1 LSAPIEAL
9 LRPPVEQSAIA
20 THAALALLGIGAP
33 QVLLLPGGVGYALA
47 GACALRALW
56 LTRRM
61 ARLLRYQRR
70 LQVLPSYRIHPRLLR
85 APAGELFLG
94 RGFQW
99 HARHTQRYA
108 DTQRTEY
115 SHVTRRNGL
124 AQQARS
130 ALDAL
135 STTPLKPLLAPLNSQ
150 WLLNPLPPRPY
161 VEGSPELHGVGLYEK
176 EQDVTLQQ
184 AERVAHTFVVG
195 TTRVG
200 KTRLLEV
207 IATQDIRRGEVVIV
221 FDPKGDGDLL
231 ARLYTEAQ
239 RAGRAEAFQVFHLG
253 FPEQSVAYNPVGSFS
268 RVTEVASRI
277 AGQLPN
283 EGNAAAFREFAW
295 RYVNVLAKVLD
306 ILGEPINYQVLLEC
320 STDIDA
326 LVVRYLA
333 CIAAQ
338 KAVTDWNE
346 QVAAL
351 IDSEA
356 KMPAQYKGRDRSA
369 WASVEVFRR
378 NGLSDPTA
386 TSLIKTFEH
395 DKSHFD
401 KLVASLYPLL
411 EKLTSGPVAGLLSPE
426 SNLPVHDEQ
435 SIHQN
440 TERLSWKR
448 AIERGGIVY
457 VGLDALSDPD
467 VASAVGNAMFAD
479 LTSVAGSLYKDAQRG
494 APLKRVCV
502 HADEFNELVGR
513 EFIPLA
519 NKAGGAGFQLT
530 VYTQTLSD
538 IIARFD
544 NPARAGQ
551 VVGNLGTIIMLR
563 VKDKATAELLTH
575 RLKDVEINQLMIDS
589 GSTDNADP
597 DSAVHF
603 TSTTRQRISSQR
615 VPMIHAGDLDALPK
629 GHAFALIAGRLY
641 KLRLPLFS
649 DDAELPSGLQ
659 AMVEA
664 MRRDYAHGNVEGW
677 ADTTP
682 LGWKP

>member
-1 LSAPIEAL
+1 MSTPIEAL

-20 THAALALLGIGAP
+20 THVALALLGVGAP
-33 QVLLLPGGVGYALA
+33 QVLLLPGGIGYGLA
-47 GACALRALW
+47 TACSLRALW

-61 ARLLRYQRR
+61 TRLLRYQRR
-70 LQVLPSYRIHPRLLR
+70 LRVLPTYRIHPQKLR
-85 APAGELFLG
+85 APQGQLFLG

-99 HARHTQRYA
+99 DARHTQRYA
-108 DTQRTEY
+108 DTQRTE
-115 SHVTRRNGL
+115 HNHFDRRGL
-124 AQQARS
+124 FYTGAR
-130 ALDAL
+130 AAVE
-135 STTPLKPLLAPLNSQ
+135 TIGQTPLKPLMAPLNSQ
-150 WLLNPLPPRPY
+150 WLLNPVPPRPY
-161 VEGSPELHGVGLYEK
+161 VEGSPELHGVGLYES
-176 EQDVTLQQ
+176 ENNVTLQQ

-207 IATQDIRRGEVVIV
+207 IASQDIRNGDVVIV

-231 ARLYTEAQ
+231 ARLYTEAR
-239 RAGRAEAFQVFHLG
+239 RAGRAGEFQVFHLG
-253 FPEQSVAYNPVGSFS
+253 FTEQSVAYNPVGSFS

-283 EGNAAAFREFAW
+283 EGNSAAFREFAW

-306 ILGEPINYQVLLEC
+306 VLGEPINYQVLLEC
-320 STDIDA
+320 SSDIDA

-333 CIAAQ
+333 CVARQ
-338 KAVTDWNE
+338 QQLEEWTEQRTDLVN
-346 QVAAL
+346 
-351 IDSEA
+351 SEA
-356 KMPAQYKGRDRSA
+356 RMPAQYKGRDRAA
-369 WASVEVFRR
+369 WASVELFRR

-411 EKLTSGPVAGLLSPE
+411 EKLTSGPVARLLSPE
-426 SNLPVHDEQ
+426 SNPGDT
-435 SIHQN
+435 

-448 AIERGGIVY
+448 VIERGGIVY

-494 APLKRVCV
+494 APLKTVCV

-563 VKDKATAELLTH
+563 VKEKATAELLTT
-575 RLKDVEINQLMIDS
+575 RLKEVEINHLMLDS
-589 GSTDNADP
+589 GSTDSADP
-597 DSAVHF
+597 TNDVHF
-603 TSTTRQRISSQR
+603 TSSTRQRISSQR

-664 MRRDYAHGNVEGW
+664 MRRDYQHSNTASTDW
-677 ADTTP
+677 ATPTP
-682 LGWKP
+682 LGWQS

>member
-1 LSAPIEAL
+1 MSAPIEAL

-20 THAALALLGIGAP
+20 THVALALLGVGAP
-33 QVLLLPGGVGYALA
+33 QVLLLPGGVGYGLA
-47 GACALRALW
+47 AACALRALW
-56 LTRRM
+56 LTRRVT
-61 ARLLRYQRR
+61 RLLRYQRR
-70 LQVLPSYRIHPRLLR
+70 LRVLPRYRIHPKVLH
-85 APAGELFLG
+85 APQGELFLG
-94 RGFQW
+94 RGFLW
-99 HARHTQRYA
+99 EARHTQRYA
-108 DTQRTEY
+108 DTQRTEH
-115 SHVTRRNGL
+115 SQFDRRGL
-124 AQQARS
+124 FYRS
-130 ALDAL
+130 VRATVDAV
-135 STTPLKPLLAPLNSQ
+135 STTPLKPLMAPLNSPC
-150 WLLNPLPPRPY
+150 LLNPFPPRPY
-161 VEGSPELHGVGLYEK
+161 VEGSPELHGVGLFEK

-207 IATQDIRRGEVVIV
+207 IASQDIRSGEVVIV

-231 ARLYTEAQ
+231 ARLYTEAC
-239 RAGRAEAFQVFHLG
+239 RAGRAGEFQVFHLG
-253 FPEQSVAYNPVGSFS
+253 FTEQSVAYNPVGSFS

-306 ILGEPINYQVLLEC
+306 VLGEPINYQVLLEC

-333 CIAAQ
+333 CVARQ
-338 KAVTDWNE
+338 QQRDDWSE
-346 QVAAL
+346 QLAELV
-351 IDSEA
+351 DSEA
-356 KMPAQYKGRDRSA
+356 KMPTQYKGRDRTA
-369 WASVEVFRR
+369 WASVELFRR
-378 NGLSDPTA
+378 HGLSDPTA

-411 EKLTSGPVAGLLSPE
+411 EKLTSGPVARLLSPE
-426 SNLPVHDEQ
+426 SNPEDT
-435 SIHQN
+435 

-448 AIERGGIVY
+448 VIERGGIVY

-494 APLKRVCV
+494 ARLKKVCV

-563 VKDKATAELLTH
+563 VKEKVTAELLTT
-575 RLKDVEINQLMIDS
+575 RLKDVEINHLMLDS
-589 GSTDNADP
+589 GSTDSADP
-597 DSAVHF
+597 TNDVHF
-603 TSTTRQRISSQR
+603 TSSTRQRISSQR

-649 DDAELPSGLQ
+649 DDAGLPSGLQ

-664 MRRDYAHGNVEGW
+664 MRRDYQHSYTASTDW
-677 ADTTP
+677 ATPTP
-682 LGWKP
+682 LGWQS

>member
-1 LSAPIEAL
+1 MSSPIEAL

-20 THAALALLGIGAP
+20 THLALALLGVGAP
-33 QVLLLPGGVGYALA
+33 QVLLLPGGVGYGLA
-47 GACALRALW
+47 AACSLRALW
-56 LTRRM
+56 LSRRVT
-61 ARLLRYQRR
+61 RLLRYQRR
-70 LQVLPSYRIHPRLLR
+70 LRVLPSYRIHPKTLR
-85 APAGELFLG
+85 APQGELFLG
-94 RGFQW
+94 RGFLW
-99 HARHTQRYA
+99 DARHTQRYA
-108 DTQRTEY
+108 DTQRSEHAQFDRRGLLY
-115 SHVTRRNGL
+115 SSVRATVDGV
-124 AQQARS
+124 
-130 ALDAL
+130 
-135 STTPLKPLLAPLNSQ
+135 STTPLKPLMTPLNSQ
-150 WLLNPLPPRPY
+150 WLLNPFPPRSY
-161 VEGSPELHGVGLYEK
+161 VEGSPELHGVGLFEK

-207 IATQDIRRGEVVIV
+207 IASQDIRGGDVVIV

-231 ARLYTEAQ
+231 ARLYTEAR
-239 RAGRAEAFQVFHLG
+239 RAGRAGEFQVFHLG
-253 FPEQSVAYNPVGSFS
+253 FTEQSVAYNPVGSFS

-283 EGNAAAFREFAW
+283 EGNSAAFREFAW

-306 ILGEPINYQVLLEC
+306 VLGEPINYQVLLEC

-333 CIAAQ
+333 CVARQ
-338 KAVTDWNE
+338 HQFQDWSE
-346 QVAAL
+346 QLADLVA
-351 IDSEA
+351 SEA
-356 KMPAQYKGRDRSA
+356 KMPVQYKGRDRTA
-369 WASVEVFRR
+369 WASVELFRR
-378 NGLSDPTA
+378 NGFNDPTA

-411 EKLTSGPVAGLLSPE
+411 EKLTSGPVAQLLSPE
-426 SNLPVHDEQ
+426 SSPED
-435 SIHQN
+435 
-440 TERLSWKR
+440 TRERLSWKR
-448 AIERGGIVY
+448 VIERGGIVY

-494 APLKRVCV
+494 APLKKVCV

-538 IIARFD
+538 IVARFD

-563 VKDKATAELLTH
+563 VKEKATAELLTT
-575 RLKDVEINQLMIDS
+575 RLKDVEINHLMLDS
-589 GSTDNADP
+589 GSTDSADP
-597 DSAVHF
+597 TTDVHF
-603 TSTTRQRISSQR
+603 TSSTRQRISSQR
-615 VPMIHAGDLDALPK
+615 VPMLHAGDLDALPK

-649 DDAELPSGLQ
+649 DEAELPSGLQ
-659 AMVEA
+659 AMVNA
-664 MRRDYAHGNVEGW
+664 MRRDYQHGDTASTDW
-677 ADTTP
+677 AITTP
-682 LGWKP
+682 LGWQS

>member
-1 LSAPIEAL
+1 MSAPIEAL
-9 LRPPVEQSAIA
+9 LRPPVEQAAIA
-20 THAALALLGIGAP
+20 THVALALLGVGAP
-33 QVLLLPGGVGYALA
+33 QVLLLPGGVGYGLA
-47 GACALRALW
+47 AACSVRALW

-61 ARLLRYQRR
+61 TRLLRYQRR
-70 LQVLPSYRIHPRLLR
+70 LRVLPRYRIHPKSLR
-85 APAGELFLG
+85 APQGELFLG
-94 RGFQW
+94 RGFLW
-99 HARHTQRYA
+99 EARHTQRYA
-108 DTQRTEY
+108 DTQRSEH
-115 SHVTRRNGL
+115 SHFDRRGL
-124 AQQARS
+124 FYRTLRATV
-130 ALDAL
+130 DAV
-135 STTPLKPLLAPLNSQ
+135 STTPLKPLMAPLNSQ
-150 WLLNPLPPRPY
+150 WLLNPFPPRPY
-161 VEGSPELHGVGLYEK
+161 VEGSPELHGVGLFEK
-176 EQDVTLQQ
+176 EQNVTLQQ

-207 IATQDIRRGEVVIV
+207 IASQDIRSGEVVIV

-231 ARLYTEAQ
+231 ARLYTEAC
-239 RAGRAEAFQVFHLG
+239 RAGRAGEFQVFHLG
-253 FPEQSVAYNPVGSFS
+253 FTEQSVAYNPVGSFS

-306 ILGEPINYQVLLEC
+306 VLGEPINYQVLLEC

-333 CIAAQ
+333 CVARQ
-338 KAVTDWNE
+338 QQHDDWSE
-346 QVAAL
+346 QLVAL
-351 IDSEA
+351 VESEA
-356 KMPAQYKGRDRSA
+356 KMPTQYKGRDRTA
-369 WASVEVFRR
+369 WASVELFRHH
-378 NGLSDPTA
+378 GLSDPTA

-411 EKLTSGPVAGLLSPE
+411 EKLTSGPVARLLSPE
-426 SNLPVHDEQ
+426 SNPDDA
-435 SIHQN
+435 

-448 AIERGGIVY
+448 VIERGGIVY

-494 APLKRVCV
+494 ARLKKICV

-563 VKDKATAELLTH
+563 VKEKATAELLTT
-575 RLKDVEINQLMIDS
+575 RLKEVEINHLMLDS
-589 GSTDNADP
+589 GSTDSADP
-597 DSAVHF
+597 TNDVHF
-603 TSTTRQRISSQR
+603 TSSTRQRISSQR

-664 MRRDYAHGNVEGW
+664 MRRDYQHSNTASTDW
-677 ADTTP
+677 ATPTP
-682 LGWKP
+682 LGWQS

>member
-1 LSAPIEAL
+1 MSAPIEAL

-20 THAALALLGIGAP
+20 THLALALLGVGAP
-33 QVLLLPGGVGYALA
+33 QVLLLPGGVGYGLA
-47 GACALRALW
+47 AACSLRALW
-56 LTRRM
+56 LSRRM
-61 ARLLRYQRR
+61 TRLLRYQRR
-70 LQVLPSYRIHPRLLR
+70 LRVLPSYRIHPKKLR
-85 APAGELFLG
+85 ASQGELFLG
-94 RGFQW
+94 RGFLW
-99 HARHTQRYA
+99 DARHTQRYA
-108 DTQRTEY
+108 DTQRTEHSHFDRRGLFY
-115 SHVTRRNGL
+115 SSVRATVDGV
-124 AQQARS
+124 
-130 ALDAL
+130 
-135 STTPLKPLLAPLNSQ
+135 STTPLKPLMTPLNSQ
-150 WLLNPLPPRPY
+150 WLLNPFPPRSY
-161 VEGSPELHGVGLYEK
+161 VEGSPELHGVGLFEK

-207 IATQDIRRGEVVIV
+207 IASQDIRGGDVVIV

-231 ARLYTEAQ
+231 ARLYTEARRVG
-239 RAGRAEAFQVFHLG
+239 RAGEFQVFHLG
-253 FPEQSVAYNPVGSFS
+253 FTEQSVAYNPVGSFS

-283 EGNAAAFREFAW
+283 EGNSAAFREFAW

-306 ILGEPINYQVLLEC
+306 VLGEPINYQVLLEC

-333 CIAAQ
+333 CVARQ
-338 KAVTDWNE
+338 HQFEDWSE
-346 QVAAL
+346 QLADLVA
-351 IDSEA
+351 SEA
-356 KMPAQYKGRDRSA
+356 KMPVQYKGRDRTA
-369 WASVEVFRR
+369 WASVELFRR
-378 NGLSDPTA
+378 NGFNDPTA

-411 EKLTSGPVAGLLSPE
+411 EKLTSGPVAQLLSPE
-426 SNLPVHDEQ
+426 SSPED
-435 SIHQN
+435 
-440 TERLSWKR
+440 TRERLSWKR
-448 AIERGGIVY
+448 VIERGGIAY

-494 APLKRVCV
+494 APLKKVCV

-538 IIARFD
+538 IVARFD

-563 VKDKATAELLTH
+563 VKEKATAELLTT
-575 RLKDVEINQLMIDS
+575 RLKDVEINHLMLDS
-589 GSTDNADP
+589 GSTDSADP
-597 DSAVHF
+597 TTDVHF
-603 TSTTRQRISSQR
+603 TSSTRQRISSQR
-615 VPMIHAGDLDALPK
+615 VPMLHAGDLDALPK

-649 DDAELPSGLQ
+649 DEAELPSGLQ
-659 AMVEA
+659 AMVNA
-664 MRRDYAHGNVEGW
+664 MRRDYQHGDTASTDW
-677 ADTTP
+677 AITTP
-682 LGWKP
+682 LGWQS

>member
-1 LSAPIEAL
+1 MNAPVEAL

-20 THAALALLGIGAP
+20 THAALALLGLGAP

-47 GACALRALW
+47 AASALRAVW
-56 LTRRM
+56 LGRRM
-61 ARLLRYQRR
+61 TRLMRYQRR
-70 LQVLPSYRIHPRLLR
+70 LRVLPAYQMHPKRLR
-85 APAGELFLG
+85 APQGTLFLG
-94 RGFQW
+94 RGFLW
-99 HARHTQRYA
+99 DARHTQRYA
-108 DTQRTEY
+108 DTQRREH
-115 SHVTRRNGL
+115 SQFDRRGL
-124 AQQARS
+124 VYAGVRS
-130 ALDAL
+130 LVDTV
-135 STTPLKPLLAPLNSQ
+135 SQTPLKPLVWPLNSQ
-150 WLLNPLPPRPY
+150 GLLNPFPPRPY
-161 VEGSPELHGVGLYEK
+161 VEGSPELHGVGLFEK

-207 IATQDIRRGEVVIV
+207 IASQDIRRGDVVIV

-231 ARLYTEAQ
+231 ARLYTEAH
-239 RAGRAEAFQVFHLG
+239 RAGRAGEFQVLHLG
-253 FPEQSVAYNPVGSFS
+253 FTEQSVTYNPVGSFS

-283 EGNAAAFREFAW
+283 EGNSAAFREFAW

-306 ILGEPINYQVLLEC
+306 VLGEPINYQVLLAC

-333 CIAAQ
+333 CVARAQ
-338 KAVTDWNE
+338 HGQDWAD
-346 QVAAL
+346 QVREL
-351 IDSEA
+351 VQSETR
-356 KMPAQYKGRDRSA
+356 MPAQYKGRDRAA
-369 WASVEVFRR
+369 WASVELFRR
-378 NGLSDPTA
+378 HGLIDATA
-386 TSLIKTFEH
+386 NSLIKTFEH

-411 EKLTSGPVAGLLSPE
+411 EKLTSGPVARLLSPE
-426 SNLPVHDEQ
+426 SNPEDTT
-435 SIHQN
+435 

-448 AIERGGIVY
+448 VIERGGIVY

-494 APLKRVCV
+494 APLKNICV

-544 NPARAGQ
+544 TAARAGQ
-551 VVGNLGTIIMLR
+551 VVGNLGTLIMLR
-563 VKDKATAELLTH
+563 VKEKATAELLTT
-575 RLKDVEINQLMIDS
+575 RLKEVEINHLMLDS
-589 GSTDNADP
+589 GSTDSADP
-597 DSAVHF
+597 GNDVHF
-603 TSTTRQRISSQR
+603 TSSTRQRISSQR
-615 VPMIHAGDLDALPK
+615 VPMLHAGDLDALPK

-649 DDAELPSGLQ
+649 DDAELPSGLHAMVQ
-659 AMVEA
+659 AMRQEYQH
-664 MRRDYAHGNVEGW
+664 RDTTSTAW
-677 ADTTP
+677 ASPTP
-682 LGWKP
+682 LGWHS